1 MPDYRSMFDRNY
13 LYSFDLKGKDLTVEI
28 VHVEA
33 GKLQIA
39 GTKQKKSAPVLY
51 FKTKNGARGPGLA
64 LNKTNA
70 KTVAKLYGT
79 NTDAWPGKKLT
90 LYPTTTEFGKDIVD
104 CIRIKPTVP
113 RGEAES
119 APESSLPP
127 HEPPGADTPDGA
139 SS

>member
-28 VHVEA
+28 ARVEA

-39 GTKQKKSAPVLY
+39 GTTQKQSKPVLY
-51 FKTKNGARGPGLA
+51 FKTRNGQPGPGLA

-70 KTVAKLYGT
+70 KVVAKLYGT
-79 NTDAWPGKKLT
+79 NTDQWVGKKLT
-90 LYPTTTEFGKDIVD
+90 LYPTTTKFGAETVD

-119 APESSLPP
+119 GPESTLPP
-127 HEPPGADTPDGA
+127 HEPPGADGA
-139 SS
+139 AS